1 MAEDWVKDA
10 RNETKAKFNARS
22 EIEKEVGT
30 LKEDQAKLSEQLK
43 EAVRARDSSEAG
55 LKNAEK
61 QAEEQRKQ
69 LHYTE
74 INLATEKQLVKEL
87 HKEFQKARE
96 AAQLVKE
103 AVEAEKQ
110 AAYTLGVGET
120 QAKLTE
126 ELSTVCREYCGI
138 SWGKA
143 LDAAGV
149 LVGSDLRRL
158 VSIYYDPEIREL
170 PGFDSFHPEQA
181 TQASEQSMAN
191 QALPVLLEVPKESNQ
206 DGGQGK
212 KAEDLKGMGK
222 GQDKKKNSFDLKE
235 KAPDTATS
243 QLGQTVDPIVS
254 KTTA

>member
-61 QAEEQRKQ
+61 QAKKQRKQ

-138 SWGKA
+138 TWGKA

-170 PGFDSFHPEQA
+170 PGLSSSHPEQS
-181 TQASEQSMAN
+181 TQASEQSMTD
-191 QALPVLLEVPKESNQ
+191 QAPPAPLEVPKDSNQ
-206 DGGQGK
+206 GGG
-212 KAEDLKGMGK
+212 
-222 GQDKKKNSFDLKE
+222 
-235 KAPDTATS
+235 
-243 QLGQTVDPIVS
+243 
-254 KTTA
+254 